1 MKKRRHLGQSLIEFA
16 LIIPLVLFLLFGFFD
31 LGRAVFYYS
40 SLSNAVREGTRY
52 AIVDTKS
59 ESGPFENNIK
69 FMNDY
74 SFGVPD
80 VNVHPDTA
88 CPAAGPCTF
97 SSPDGDLVVTITR
110 LDITVSITATYTFT
124 PVTPGINLIA
134 PSGITLEVQSTMRI
148 SPHAS

>member
-16 LIIPLVLFLLFGFFD
+16 LIIRLVLFLLLGFFD

-52 AIVDTKS
+52 AIVNKGIEDEEIKDKIIEYAFALADTPNPLNRDEITIIFLPEGNTKKT
-59 ESGPFENNIK
+59 NI
-69 FMNDY
+69 
-74 SFGVPD
+74 
-80 VNVHPDTA
+80 
-88 CPAAGPCTF
+88 
-97 SSPDGDLVVTITR
+97 
-110 LDITVSITATYTFT
+110 SITATYTFT

-148 SPHAS
+148 PAHAR